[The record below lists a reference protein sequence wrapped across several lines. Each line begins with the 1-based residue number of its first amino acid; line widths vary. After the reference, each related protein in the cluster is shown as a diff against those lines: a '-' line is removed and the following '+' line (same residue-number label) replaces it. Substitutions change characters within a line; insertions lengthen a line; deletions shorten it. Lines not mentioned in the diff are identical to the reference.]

1 VTEIKRNVHKV
12 TRKLYKMAS
21 ISPYLTV
28 AIEAVKA
35 AEKVIK
41 KYYSKDIRFTLKSDQ
56 SPVTIADKEAEE
68 VIKTVIT
75 KAFPEHTFLGEEFG
89 TSNVN
94 SEYLWIIDPIDG
106 TKHYTRQIPLFATQ
120 LALMKGDKIILGIS
134 NAPGMNELIYAEKGK
149 GAYLN
154 NNKISVSTI
163 SEIENS
169 YMSFGG
175 IGYFHKHNLM
185 DNLIR
190 IEKNTQGHRGIGDFW
205 SYHLLSS
212 GKIEI
217 MIEAE
222 TKVWDIAAASTIVE
236 EAGGKV
242 TDIKGNP
249 VNRTTNSI
257 VATNGLVHD
266 KVLAYF
272 K

>member
-1 VTEIKRNVHKV
+1 MTS
-12 TRKLYKMAS
+12 KL
-21 ISPYLTV
+21 PYLTI
-28 AIEAVKA
+28 AIKAVKE

-41 KYYSKDIRFTLKSDQ
+41 KYYSKDIRTSLKADA
-56 SPVTIADKEAEE
+56 SPVTIADQKAEE
-68 VIKTVIT
+68 IIKKIINE
-75 KAFPEHTFLGEEFG
+75 KFPDHALLGEETG
-89 TSNVN
+89 IVDKN

-120 LALMKGDKIILGIS
+120 LALMKGNEVILGIS
-134 NAPGMNELIYAEKGK
+134 NAPVMNELIYAEKGN

-154 NNKISVSTI
+154 NEKISVSTI
-163 SEIENS
+163 SEISSS
-169 YMSFGG
+169 YVSFGG
-175 IGYFHKHNLM
+175 IGYFNKHNLI

-190 IEKNTQGHRGIGDFW
+190 IEGDTQGHRGIGDFW

-222 TKVWDIAAASTIVE
+222 TKVWDIAAVSIIVK
-236 EAGGKV
+236 EAGGRV
-242 TDIKGNP
+242 TDLKGNS

-266 KVLAYF
+266 QVLAYF